1 MSRAAC
7 NAMVASLACSE
18 PQCLWARPL
27 RLRMKTSHSG
37 VFGVD
42 MLISLNDL
50 GRLLG
55 FALPALL
62 RIGRGGFAHP
72 GAVGMGLAP
81 RRHAIA
87 VAWTVAGQHLLELVP
102 VDRTVDPMPL
112 GILRHSRVGNAET

>member
-7 NAMVASLACSE
+7 NAMVASLAWSE

-42 MLISLNDL
+42 MLISLNS

-55 FALPALL
+55 FALPPFLG
-62 RIGRGGFAHP
+62 IGGGCLAHP
-72 GAVGMGLAP
+72 GAILMCLAP

-87 VAWTVAGQHLLELVP
+87 VAGTIAGQHLLELVP
-102 VDRTVDPMPL
+102 VDGAVDPMPL
-112 GILRHSRVGNAET
+112 GIPGHRGVGNGEA